1 MIKIILQSMKSR
13 RLNNILMV
21 VQFTIGFVALLV
33 GIGCVENVLQ
43 YKRNVES
50 LAPLET
56 VHISVGEFVFSDN
69 PAAALSEYRSVFSQ
83 VQESG
88 LADGLGLFESLS
100 VYDSDEI
107 GRQGFRL
114 YELDMGCL
122 AMTGLSLQKGT
133 EAPLKD
139 YDRASGIVPI
149 VVSASLSGQY
159 QMGERYSLFY
169 VNGET
174 YEYEE
179 IQVEVAGVLEPSQR
193 FWLGGATRLSE
204 NISRNKDFI
213 LAPPVYGFSGRHYLF
228 YEYIASTVR
237 DQDRERDETGTDKEH
252 I

>member
-88 LADGLGLFESLS
+88 LADELGLFESLS

-107 GRQGFRL
+107 GL
-114 YELDMGCL
+114 
-122 AMTGLSLQKGT
+122 
-133 EAPLKD
+133 P
-139 YDRASGIVPI
+139 
-149 VVSASLSGQY
+149 
-159 QMGERYSLFY
+159 
-169 VNGET
+169 
-174 YEYEE
+174 
-179 IQVEVAGVLEPSQR
+179 
-193 FWLGGATRLSE
+193 
-204 NISRNKDFI
+204 
-213 LAPPVYGFSGRHYLF
+213 
-228 YEYIASTVR
+228 
-237 DQDRERDETGTDKEH
+237 
-252 I
+252 